1 MIVGKYEHDTFT
13 GMEFFI
19 FPGMRVVVNRV
30 LRSYFIEFGKYKFDN
45 SIDINTVYLN
55 QDLHDGMVVGEEDTD
70 DDFQLW
76 LRYNLPQYADPLTR
90 KELAS
95 QVYVPY

>member
-1 MIVGKYEHDTFT
+1 
-13 GMEFFI
+13 
-19 FPGMRVVVNRV
+19 
-30 LRSYFIEFGKYKFDN
+30 
-45 SIDINTVYLN
+45 
-55 QDLHDGMVVGEEDTD
+55 VGEEDTD
-70 DDFQLW
+70 NDFQLW